1 MFQLVQMGGKMVSQ
15 NKTIALAIL
24 LLTVGACDGAGTE
37 EAAGVNEQG
46 QNVIRDVPDPAME
59 PVAEEPDIALAT
71 RIDVLPTVLTLDET
85 QQRIF
90 VPDLGWL
97 PLAEFWDIYENN
109 PARLPP
115 DFDYKAMHQLKLSM
129 AGKKHDDA

>member
-1 MFQLVQMGGKMVSQ
+1 MFLLAQRIGEIFSQ
-15 NKTIALAIL
+15 NKALALAIL
-24 LLTVGACDGAGTE
+24 LAMVGACGDPAPEDGAGV
-37 EAAGVNEQG
+37 AADQV
-46 QNVIRDVPDPAME
+46 RDVADPAME
-59 PVAEEPDIALAT
+59 PVAAEPAIALAT
-71 RIDVLPTVLTLDET
+71 KADVLPTALTLDEP

-115 DFDYKAMHQLKLSM
+115 DFDYKAMHQLKVSM
-129 AGKKHDDA
+129 AGKNHDDA